1 MKQAA
6 EEFVLELN
14 KWSLNE
20 AAFPVVQ
27 NCDAAP
33 ATVGLELKAKLSRQ
47 MPSAVRWFNSIEF
60 MLAEGVDT
68 FIEIGPGKALAGM
81 VKKIDRSAQV
91 FNIYDSESLEKTL
104 VELKQT
110 ASV

>member
-1 MKQAA
+1 
-6 EEFVLELN
+6 VELN

-33 ATVGLELKAKLSRQ
+33 ATAGPELKSKLSRQ
-47 MPSAVRWFNSIEF
+47 MPSAVRWCNSIEF
-60 MLAEGVDT
+60 MLSEGVNT

-81 VKKIDRSAQV
+81 VKKIDRTANV
-91 FNIYDSESLEKTL
+91 FNIYDCETLEKTL
-104 VELKQT
+104 AELKQT
-110 ASV
+110 AAV